1 MSDIDI
7 IKESED
13 YDEIE
18 VVDESLKEID
28 QIEKGKKT
36 GRLTTKRHLK
46 IRRAIEDHLDEKRF
60 RQEVDYLNDI
70 EFDDK

>member
-1 MSDIDI
+1 MSEIDI
-7 IKESED
+7 IKETED

-18 VVDESLKEID
+18 VVDKEID

-46 IRRAIEDHLDEKRF
+46 IRRAIEDHLDDKRF
-60 RQEVDYLNDI
+60 RQEVDYLSDI
-70 EFDDK
+70 KFDEE